1 VADTTL
7 EIALAYEKFVKGS
20 GEIIKALQALQKVAK
35 ATKGDV
41 DKARTD
47 TVKAAEGAA
56 KAEVAAAKA
65 TEAAAKAKVAAIKK
79 AAREEEQAL
88 RKIEREVVKELR
100 TRRSLS
106 EAAVKLAR
114 KTEADRTRA
123 MREGQALRAS
133 LFKTAAAQKVARER
147 AAAAAEIAALR
158 DAEAESRRIFKSRA
172 EQRKKDA
179 SEKKRLDRE
188 KIQSEKRVAQE
199 AKKAAS
205 EKIKADRA
213 SAKASKDT
221 SKQVKRDVN
230 TLLGAYRDII
240 LASRRVGTQVTV
252 AMKQVSSSVG
262 KAVRGVRTDV
272 TSLQAAIAIGAVT
285 TVGTAA
291 VSKAGDF
298 ETGLAKIGTILPPD
312 TARDDLKQYRDA
324 LLKLNEE
331 SAKDLLDITEG
342 AFRVIGGLPVAA
354 REFGNVIDILTQAVR
369 TAEAGGAGVD
379 ETVRAF
385 LAVLNSYSEAGLTA
399 TQVSDKFFATIN
411 RGNTNIKELAGSVG
425 NSAAAAAKFGITIDE
440 LLGGVA
446 TLTTGGQNARASFV
460 ALTGLMNAFIRPG
473 TKAKEAF
480 EKAAEASG
488 HFGFEAKASTLKQL
502 GLVGVLEVVNKGLSE
517 NVDGMAKA
525 VRNIRG
531 MRGAAGLTGAA
542 FERFKDNVEAVN
554 GAVGDTDNAL
564 TFFRG
569 TLNRTTAILGAKFTT
584 ALVTIGEQIIPGVV
598 AKFNELGEAI
608 QANQNEIATAFKGL
622 FDNLVALLDWTVRNR
637 EALLYFFGV
646 IFFAPRIFAFAAVI
660 GSVTLALVRLGK
672 QALIT
677 ASLMG
682 SAGATGALNYI
693 AGFKAGL
700 SGIGGSIAA
709 SLLSAQGLILIAAG
723 TVAAAIGAVIT
734 IAVVKGINNGFL
746 SSQAA
751 DKANAI
757 GRGVARE
764 TAERDKE
771 TQALIARKRFNKE
784 GLPPELD
791 SSTFLIP
798 GKGPGAKPQA
808 VGALDAAVALSKA
821 DFEKQVAEKAARQI
835 AEQGRIGA
843 EIVRIQQERPEA
855 VADVE
860 KRKGDVAGVVVGAA
874 EQLAASEQ
882 RLETLDEQFKTA
894 LERSRAI
901 GLAQEAL
908 EGKSKIAIEK
918 AEAIKAQAEADA
930 KRAASDKEFADALE
944 AGKGKAEKNDA
955 ARKKASDAA
964 EKARRKAAR
973 EALRDAKRLDREN
986 ERRLKA
992 ILDAEQAQREA
1003 ELELRGIRNESAR
1016 EALENAHALFNEQ
1029 VENVENLTE
1038 AELLGLAEKVEGY
1051 ANFLNERK
1059 ELVAEELRLVQAS
1072 ADDAKKVEDEQL
1084 EERLRT
1090 LKADKAAPLELEEEL
1105 QKALLDKT
1113 EQGIRKQAA
1122 LSKAL
1127 ETGAQLREAATA
1139 AAEAKKD
1146 EIDAGVE
1153 AAKLRAFGEQE
1164 EFERQERLAVK
1175 PRARVTRKLE
1185 KGEFARGVERQTR
1198 ANQEFADERFGSN
1211 VATAQT
1217 LIGGATSGVAT
1228 LFGAGSG
1235 AATAAGAGASALA
1248 GSVVP
1253 YIAIAEAIKGLL
1265 GSLAEFITGGGLN
1278 VWFQEFF
1285 ENLDNFLLA
1294 VVEDLPANFV
1304 NLMTE
1309 TLPEWIEHFLSET
1322 IPRFISSLITDFI
1335 PGMVEGIFKG
1345 IPLMVAGFVKGI
1357 AGLFA
1362 GLGQAIVDGFAA
1374 AIAALGGGAGGK
1386 VAGLL
1391 TSPLSGLKSA
1401 GRILT
1406 GDAGGEDYFRA
1417 LLPGAL
1423 SVVDLFKN
1431 KGGPIRSSARGSSP
1445 LAAAFS
1451 AMGAQRFADGGTVR
1465 GLLAARLGADTEPA
1479 LLAAGEGVVNREG
1492 MNRIGGEAGLDAINR
1507 GSSQANLQA
1516 PTGVNIRIGGALGA
1530 LVNQV
1535 EASVIDP
1542 RGRVV
1547 QSFNRRKRVPM
1558 MSSVV
1563 RRT

>member
-1 VADTTL
+1 MADATL
-7 EIALAYEKFVKGS
+7 EIALAYEKVVKGTS
-20 GEIIKALQALQKVAK
+20 EIIKAFQALQKAAK
-35 ATKGDV
+35 ASKDAVEKGST
-41 DKARTD
+41 AS
-47 TVKAAEGAA
+47 AAVVEASA
-56 KAEVAAAKA
+56 KAEVAATETVIKSTEKRATAKKKA
-65 TEAAAKAKVAAIKK
+65 LTEEEKAEAAARTRLQKQRDADNRVRVEQEKADGKIRV
-79 AAREEEQAL
+79 ARETEESHLRLAREKARLEQEQAL
-88 RKIEREVVKELR
+88 RQSAETSRLRAEKLAHDKELI
-100 TRRSLS
+100 
-106 EAAVKLAR
+106 
-114 KTEADRTRA
+114 
-123 MREGQALRAS
+123 QLRA
-133 LFKTAAAQKVARER
+133 V
-147 AAAAAEIAALR
+147 
-158 DAEAESRRIFKSRA
+158 EAEKRA
-172 EQRKKDA
+172 E
-179 SEKKRLDRE
+179 LDKSVVRE
-188 KIQSEKRVAQE
+188 KASTKERVDANRRAQRQIDKS
-199 AKKAAS
+199 KKA
-205 EKIKADRA
+205 E
-213 SAKASKDT
+213 AKASKDA
-221 SKQVKRDVN
+221 SKQVKRDVD
-230 TLLGAYRDII
+230 TLKKAFNDIVI
-240 LASRRVGTQVTV
+240 AGRRVGTQTTV

-285 TVGTAA
+285 TVGTAS
-291 VSKAGDF
+291 VKKAGDF

-354 REFGNVIDILTQAVR
+354 REFGNVIDILTQAVK

-502 GLVGVLEVVNKGLSE
+502 GLVGVLEIVNKGLSE

-542 FERFKDNVEAVN
+542 FERFKGNVEAVN
-554 GAVGDTDNAL
+554 VAVGDSDNAL

-584 ALVTIGEQIIPGVV
+584 ALVTIGEQLIPGVI
-598 AKFNELGEAI
+598 KKLNELAEAI
-608 QANQNEIATAFKGL
+608 QANQGQIATSFKSL
-622 FDNLVALLDWTVRNR
+622 FDNLVALLDWTVKNR
-637 EALLYFFGV
+637 EALLYFFATV
-646 IFFAPRIFAFAAVI
+646 FVVPRVAAVATALYAVNKALK
-660 GSVTLALVRLGK
+660 SLFVTANAVFV
-672 QALIT
+672 
-677 ASLMG
+677 
-682 SAGATGALNYI
+682 AGRAAAIAGGAATGAGFVASFGASI
-693 AGFKAGL
+693 AG
-700 SGIGGSIAA
+700 
-709 SLLSAQGLILIAAG
+709 
-723 TVAAAIGAVIT
+723 IGAVIK
-734 IAVVKGINNGFL
+734 AALVAAL
-746 SSQAA
+746 SSPLVILAMLAGAAYLGQIGGEKAGEAFVKAFRPDVSTKIRTQAEQ
-751 DKANAI
+751 DKASDDRNDVFNDLRRTTDSLRKTSGVDIGDTVKVDGKAVSLQAVAERAVGVDPAKLDEAI
-757 GRGVARE
+757 DVRRTEILQALGNSDTRLEAARE
-764 TAERDKE
+764 KHQAFIDELNSPKRLEGLSFGERTAQFKLDADLRKTAEEELAARVKTEALFQKKFE
-771 TQALIARKRFNKE
+771 TAARVLERRAEPALLGASDVE
-784 GLPPELD
+784 PE
-791 SSTFLIP
+791 SSAGAP
-798 GKGPGAKPQA
+798 APAKKPAGKK
-808 VGALDAAVALSKA
+808 KA
-821 DFEKQVAEKAARQI
+821 D
-835 AEQGRIGA
+835 G
-843 EIVRIQQERPEA
+843 
-855 VADVE
+855 
-860 KRKGDVAGVVVGAA
+860 
-874 EQLAASEQ
+874 S
-882 RLETLDEQFKTA
+882 
-894 LERSRAI
+894 
-901 GLAQEAL
+901 
-908 EGKSKIAIEK
+908 
-918 AEAIKAQAEADA
+918 A
-930 KRAASDKEFADALE
+930 KRARRASE
-944 AGKGKAEKNDA
+944 
-955 ARKKASDAA
+955 
-964 EKARRKAAR
+964 
-973 EALRDAKRLDREN
+973 RDARRLDREN

-992 ILDAEQAQREA
+992 ILDAQQAQREA
-1003 ELELRGIRNESAR
+1003 ELELRSIRNESAK
-1016 EALENAHALFNEQ
+1016 EASANAHALFNEQ

-1038 AELLGLAEKVEGY
+1038 AELLGLAEKGEGY
-1051 ANFLNERK
+1051 ANFLKDRK
-1059 ELVAEELRLVQAS
+1059 AGLDEDLDLVRDRAA
-1072 ADDAKKVEDEQL
+1072 DAKKVEDEQL

-1090 LKADKAAPLELEEEL
+1090 LKADKAARLELEEEL

-1113 EQGIRKQAA
+1113 EQGLRKQAA
-1122 LSKAL
+1122 LGKAL
-1127 ETGAQLREAATA
+1127 ETGDQLREVATA

-1175 PRARVTRKLE
+1175 ARARVTRQLE
-1185 KGEFARGVERQTR
+1185 KGEFARGVERKTR

-1265 GSLAEFITGGGLN
+1265 SELTSFITEGGLSKWLGEF
-1278 VWFQEFF
+1278 VDIGIAFF
-1285 ENLDNFLLA
+1285 EALFN
-1294 VVEDLPANFV
+1294 DLPKNFDK
-1304 NLMTE
+1304 LLTE
-1309 TLPEWIEHFLSET
+1309 QLPQWIEQFISKG
-1322 IPRFISSLITDFI
+1322 IPALIAGIVTMIPKLISSL
-1335 PGMVEGIFKG
+1335 VRA
-1345 IPLMVAGFVKGI
+1345 IPLLVVAIVRGIGGLLGDFGKAIADGFKDAVNSIGGGSGDQLSQLITSPIAHAKSVGQLFTGRGSVKDLARALDPAIFGFVDS
-1357 AGLFA
+1357 FS
-1362 GLGQAIVDGFAA
+1362 
-1374 AIAALGGGAGGK
+1374 GGGTVRGG
-1386 VAGLL
+1386 VN
-1391 TSPLSGLKSA
+1391 S
-1401 GRILT
+1401 
-1406 GDAGGEDYFRA
+1406 
-1417 LLPGAL
+1417 
-1423 SVVDLFKN
+1423 
-1431 KGGPIRSSARGSSP
+1431 SSP
-1445 LAAAFS
+1445 IAAAFS

-1507 GSSQANLQA
+1507 GGSQANLSA